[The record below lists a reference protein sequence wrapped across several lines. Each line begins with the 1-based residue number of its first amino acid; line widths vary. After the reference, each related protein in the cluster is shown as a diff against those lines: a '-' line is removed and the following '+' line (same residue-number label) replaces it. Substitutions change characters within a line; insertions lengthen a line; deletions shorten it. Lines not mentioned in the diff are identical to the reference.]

1 MTALRYA
8 DLMLL
13 AFALPLFLLAGL
25 PMAGYGV
32 AAAVWLAQRGIRAVL
47 NRRARSSTDPRTVA
61 GLMVASMVGRGW
73 LVAGAIFVVGLS
85 DNDAGLAAAVLC
97 IVLFSLYLPLQMALR
112 PFDSE
117 GEVP

>member
-1 MTALRYA
+1 MAALRYA
-8 DLMLL
+8 DLVLL
-13 AFALPLFLLAGL
+13 ALALPLFLLAGL

-32 AAAVWLAQRGIRAVL
+32 AAAVWLAQRGIRAAL
-47 NRRARSSTDPRTVA
+47 NRRARASTDPRTVA
-61 GLMVASMVGRGW
+61 GLVVASMVGRGW

-97 IVLFSLYLPLQMALR
+97 IVLFSVYLPLQMVLR

-117 GEVP
+117 GEAP